1 MSNFITLENYKG
13 SNILK
18 GFQTETKESVSTHT
32 FESIQ
37 KSLEDGLE
45 KGLINQEL
53 YDKSLLELDSLK
65 TKEKE

>member
-1 MSNFITLENYKG
+1 MSNFITLENYKD

-18 GFQTETKESVSTHT
+18 GFQTETKESKPTHT

-37 KSLEDGLE
+37 KSLEGGLE
-45 KGLINQEL
+45 KGLISQEL
-53 YDKSLLELDSLK
+53 YEKSLEELDSLK